1 MRKSFLLCILMALT
15 ACDEAYD
22 VFGYEDYDL
31 GAYGAIHVMENGY
44 EQQYDGPV
52 YLNATSWGS
61 IAYVSDTYVNK
72 GVKLFIS
79 ESDNAEAGLEL
90 DITSSSIIVGD
101 LNPGVRYFYCL
112 TIPGSGIKSE
122 IKSVVVPD
130 VSSLSL
136 RLESEDDKMTCS
148 IEEDINEVFIV
159 EKGFRWESEN
169 GWNKYVAEGSDFSF
183 PLKEMVTK
191 YGLTG
196 NLHIYA
202 YIQTSNAYYRSDDTY
217 IGISE
222 YDEQGNCNTEHITF
236 SDFTQETI
244 DGVDYLKCV
253 VTGYVDSAYFYK
265 DYSNVDNILY
275 PDKTEV
281 SEDGKTTAFYLKL
294 GFYENIRLYAHYRL
308 NNWNETASSASFTP
322 THFNIRSVEEFLD
335 FVVWNSNGYYRDETV
350 VSLLTDITVPANTR
364 LSIRLSELTIEGNG
378 HTLDGVSCFPLF
390 QFYSSSSIKNLK
402 IGTDATV
409 YEVKKG
415 SYSLSTQD
423 EDPPRYLLTHQTGCR
438 FENCEIRGTIRVSGR
453 TDFSLMPYYE
463 PNESTVVGDGY
474 VEIVSGLKD
483 YTKTEFVTNTKP

>member
-1 MRKSFLLCILMALT
+1 MKKSFLLCILMALT
-15 ACDEAYD
+15 ACDGAYD
-22 VFGYEDYDL
+22 VYGYWDYDL
-31 GAYGAIHVMENGY
+31 EAYGAIHVIENGY
-44 EQQYDGPV
+44 ERQYDGPV

-61 IAYVSDTYVNK
+61 IVYVSDTYVNK
-72 GVKLFIS
+72 GVKLLIS

-122 IKSVVVPD
+122 IQSVVVPD

-136 RLESEDDKMTCS
+136 RLESKDDKMTCS
-148 IEEDINEVFIV
+148 IEEDINEAFIV
-159 EKGFRWESEN
+159 EKGFML
-169 GWNKYVAEGSDFSF
+169 GDVKQVVTGYDFSCSYAEM
-183 PLKEMVTK
+183 LKIHSWNSEIQV
-191 YGLTG
+191 
-196 NLHIYA
+196 HA
-202 YIQTSNAYYRSDDTY
+202 YVQTLNAYYRSDESY
-217 IGISE
+217 VRLIY
-222 YDEQGNCNTEHITF
+222 YDAEDGNRNTRDITF
-236 SDFTQETI
+236 STITQETI

-253 VTGYVDSAYFYK
+253 VTGYVDSAYFYR
-265 DYSNVDNILY
+265 DYSNVDNIFY

-294 GFYENIRLYAHYRL
+294 GFYENIRLYAHYKL

-322 THFNIRSVEEFLD
+322 THFKIHSVDEFLD
-335 FVVWNSNGYYRDETV
+335 FFVWNSKRYNRDATV

-364 LSIRLSELTIEGNG
+364 LCMRLNHLTIEGNG
-378 HTLDGVSCFPLF
+378 HTLDGISYFPMF
-390 QFYSSSSIKNLK
+390 RETSYAVIKDLK

-409 YEVKKG
+409 YDVKKG

-423 EDPPRYLLTHQTGCR
+423 EDTPQYLLTDETGIG

>member
-15 ACDEAYD
+15 ACDGAYD
-22 VFGYEDYDL
+22 VYGYWDYDFE
-31 GAYGAIHVMENGY
+31 AYNIINVMENGY

-72 GVKLFIS
+72 GVKLLIS

-90 DITSSSIIVGD
+90 DITSSSIIIGD

-122 IKSVVVPD
+122 IQSVVVPD

-136 RLESEDDKMTCS
+136 RLESENDKITCS

-159 EKGFRWESEN
+159 EKGFSWESEN

-202 YIQTSNAYYRSDDTY
+202 YIQTSNAYYRSDDTHF
-217 IGISE
+217 GVAS
-222 YDEQGNCNTEHITF
+222 DGKNNTEDITF
-236 SDFTQETI
+236 SEFTQETI

-253 VTGYVDSAYFYK
+253 VTGYVDRAYFYR

-294 GFYENIRLYAHYRL
+294 GFYENIRLYAHYKL

-322 THFNIRSVEEFLD
+322 THFKIHSVDEFLD
-335 FVVWNSNGYYRDETV
+335 FFVWNSKRYNRDATV

-364 LSIRLSELTIEGNG
+364 LCMRLNHLTIEGNG
-378 HTLDGVSCFPLF
+378 HTLDGISYFPMF
-390 QFYSSSSIKNLK
+390 RETSSAVIKGLK

-409 YEVKKG
+409 YDVKKG

-423 EDPPRYLLTHQTGCR
+423 EDTPQYLLTDETGIG